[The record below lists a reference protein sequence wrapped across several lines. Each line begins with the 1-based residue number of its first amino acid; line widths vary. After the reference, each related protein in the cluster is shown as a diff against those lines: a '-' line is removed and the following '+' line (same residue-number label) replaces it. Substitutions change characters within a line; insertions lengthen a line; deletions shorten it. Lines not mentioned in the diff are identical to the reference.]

1 MKKKEKVRIVKV
13 RGGYWED
20 FKINGVHVCIENDTK
35 KTRTV
40 EVRVSK

>member
-20 FKINGVHVCIENDTK
+20 FKVYGVQVTIENYTK
-35 KTRTV
+35 KTRTI